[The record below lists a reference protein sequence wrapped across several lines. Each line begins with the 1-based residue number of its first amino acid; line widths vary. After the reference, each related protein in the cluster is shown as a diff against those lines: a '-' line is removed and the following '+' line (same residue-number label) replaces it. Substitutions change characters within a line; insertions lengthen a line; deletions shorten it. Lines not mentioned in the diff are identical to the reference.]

1 MSRGERFEAAF
12 FAEECRPAPLS
23 EEDKV
28 MELQRLLAVLLPVLR
43 KKIMQVLTT
52 LKYGESAD

>member
-1 MSRGERFEAAF
+1 MFKEDQ
-12 FAEECRPAPLS
+12 RPAPLS
-23 EEDKV
+23 EKDKV